1 MKKKINMYMIA
12 VAIIAVLATA
22 VLILSVF
29 DGIIDRQI
37 NKDLKNLSD
46 VIVSSEDDYRDFN
59 FGGTRVT
66 VTDNGGGIIYDSLGI
81 NEPYSREVIS
91 ETEVK
96 GEHFS

>member
-22 VLILSVF
+22 LLILSVF

-66 VTDNGGGIIYDSLGI
+66 VTDVGGGIIYDSLGI

-96 GEHFS
+96 GE